1 MLCTVTH
8 NEIKDLIFGMYGM
21 HGGRD
26 SYGCR
31 NKKWKAESM
40 VIILNNFGK
49 WVEVMWNCKD
59 V

>member
-1 MLCTVTH
+1 MTH